1 MYSSEQSGVLYS
13 IQFSKVNRNQNS
25 KLMSEFQTFKTQ
37 TIVFKK
43 RETVSENHSKFQN
56 HPSIQRK
63 MNTHHPFDHHSV
75 ANIQQGYTTKKSK
88 GRTLSF
94 FFFSCIM
101 FHAACRGTIGASR
114 RLATVSL
121 SRSRRVVVVRRCL
134 TTSTKQEAATT
145 TPATTLT
152 GGGSEMAKKTG
163 WWYSAELWGGLG
175 ALAGWGMSGAAIY
188 DASLQGP
195 EVISLTMTPVL
206 IVYSSLFARW
216 AWVVKPQNLLL
227 CGCHVTNVLAQGN
240 QLRRALEHKMQNGQE
255 KEVQDMCTKATIGGA
270 VLTGSVLVG
279 PMMRSTISN
288 MNLGVVSK
296 VAAADAGPFTVHFVS
311 RFYSLYCVS

>member
-1 MYSSEQSGVLYS
+1 MSSSS
-13 IQFSKVNRNQNS
+13 SSSSSN
-25 KLMSEFQTFKTQ
+25 
-37 TIVFKK
+37 
-43 RETVSENHSKFQN
+43 
-56 HPSIQRK
+56 
-63 MNTHHPFDHHSV
+63 D
-75 ANIQQGYTTKKSK
+75 AKKS
-88 GRTLSF
+88 
-94 FFFSCIM
+94 
-101 FHAACRGTIGASR
+101 
-114 RLATVSL
+114 
-121 SRSRRVVVVRRCL
+121 
-134 TTSTKQEAATT
+134 
-145 TPATTLT
+145 
-152 GGGSEMAKKTG
+152 G
-163 WWYSAELWGGLG
+163 WWYSVELWGGLG

-255 KEVQDMCTKATIGGA
+255 AEVQDMCTKAAMGGA
-270 VLTGSVLVG
+270 VLTGSVLAG
-279 PMMRSTISN
+279 PMMRTTLSN

-311 RFYSLYCVS
+311 F